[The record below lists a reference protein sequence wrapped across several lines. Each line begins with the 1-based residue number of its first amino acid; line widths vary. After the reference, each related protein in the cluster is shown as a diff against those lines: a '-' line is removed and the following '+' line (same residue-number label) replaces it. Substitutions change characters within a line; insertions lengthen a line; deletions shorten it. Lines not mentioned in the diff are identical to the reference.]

1 LLFCDFYMQKPSL
14 PQGTRDFSPEILAK
28 RKYIFDTI
36 EKVFRKF
43 AFQQLETPAMEQMAT
58 LTGKYG
64 EEGDKLLY
72 KILNSGD
79 FLSKCD
85 AEDLASKNSGAV
97 TAQIAEK
104 GLRYDLTVPLA
115 RYVVMH
121 QNEIVF
127 PFKRYQM
134 QAVWRADRPQKGR
147 YREFYQ
153 CDADV
158 LGNIS
163 HLNEAELLIIYDQV
177 FQQLG
182 IPVEIKINN
191 RKLLEAA
198 AHEAGL
204 EASQFVPFTVIIDKL
219 DKIGKEKVI
228 QELDAL
234 GWDKTKAI
242 SIFNSL
248 EPKDFGQDALDYLTS
263 LYTWDAGKEGWKEL
277 NALWQVLK
285 EYKFTNKLIMDGI
298 LARGLN
304 YYTGLIVE
312 VKALGIEMGSIG
324 GGGRYDD
331 LTGVFGLKNIAGV
344 GISFGVD
351 RIYDVMENL
360 NLFPEMG
367 NSKAKIV
374 VCCAE
379 EHLLSY
385 GFQIANALRKHNI
398 PTEIYPEAAK
408 LKKQLNFANQYGI
421 PYAAIIGSEEFEKK
435 QVALKDMTSGLQEN
449 VSLTQLIELMA

>member
-1 LLFCDFYMQKPSL
+1 MQKPSL

-28 RKYIFDTI
+28 RKYISDTI

-85 AEDLASKNSGAV
+85 TEALSAKNSVAV
-97 TAQIAEK
+97 TTQIAEK

-198 AHEAGL
+198 ALEAGL

-248 EPKDFGQDALDYLTS
+248 EPKDFGQDVLDYFTS
-263 LYTWDAGKEGWKEL
+263 LYTWDVGKKGWEEL
-277 NALWQVLK
+277 NALWQLLK
-285 EYKFTNKLIMDGI
+285 AYAFTNKLIIDGT

-331 LTGVFGLKNIAGV
+331 LTGIFGLKNIAGV

-367 NSKAKIV
+367 NPKAKIV

-379 EHLLSY
+379 ENLLGY

-398 PTEIYPEAAK
+398 ATEIYPEVAK

-421 PYAAIIGSEEFEKK
+421 PYAAIIGSAEFENQ